1 MPILNKSLHYP
12 KFFLSRKYNYLA
24 ISFNDFY
31 DSTIVHVQQAVFSPL
46 LRVIRLSVG
55 LCTVCCYFSI
65 SFMFIKFKFQS
76 KNCNADK
83 LTLVR
88 LSMTGNIVAGKNN
101 GG

>member
-24 ISFNDFY
+24 ISFNDVY
-31 DSTIVHVQQAVFSPL
+31 DSTIVHVQQVWKAVFSPL

-65 SFMFIKFKFQS
+65 SFMFI
-76 KNCNADK
+76 
-83 LTLVR
+83 
-88 LSMTGNIVAGKNN
+88 
-101 GG
+101 